1 MNKNEVTNQI
11 QKYTNK
17 NDILNIINEFSKNY
31 KSYFEIST
39 KNLINLITF
48 YENLS
53 TILETLPSKIDFPQ
67 IESNTIYSGNY

>member
-39 KNLINLITF
+39 KNLL
-48 YENLS
+48 
-53 TILETLPSKIDFPQ
+53 
-67 IESNTIYSGNY
+67 